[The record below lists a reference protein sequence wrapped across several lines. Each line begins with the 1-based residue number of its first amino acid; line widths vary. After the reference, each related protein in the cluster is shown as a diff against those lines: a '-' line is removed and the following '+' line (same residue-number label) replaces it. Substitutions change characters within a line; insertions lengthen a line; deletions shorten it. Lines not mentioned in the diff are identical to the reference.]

1 MGASGRSE
9 PVLSGAGV
17 RAVSSVSPQSTQ
29 RRFLGLLLF
38 LVAAIGYVGIIIV
51 RQGPPSGGDTVALT
65 TVSSELSSGRLH
77 AAAANDSLPNPP
89 GYPLLVAPLVAA
101 FPSLVGSRAWCTT
114 AIRAAG
120 LRPSSVA
127 SADRSFK
134 VDVAEC
140 GSRRRTADG
149 GTGPPLP
156 PWYRAQGVLGLLAWL
171 VLAAGGLSLLRSSG
185 VDSLGAQ
192 AGLLAFLTVLPAAS
206 SAIVQLYHP
215 QDIVSLGLAAAGLA
229 QTLKGRWVLAG
240 VLFGVAFLTKQ
251 FALLLLFPALVA
263 APDVGSR
270 VRLAVASITVFGI
283 GILPFLVSAPRATLE
298 NLSGFSAGGAVAGS
312 TALTLVGVT
321 GTVASAVARDAPIAF
336 AVAACLW
343 AARRFGSSICDPR
356 MLAGLSLAC
365 LGSRLV
371 FESVIF
377 PYYLLGASVLFFML
391 DLVARRS
398 PHRSLAWCAIAAF
411 FVALHPAN
419 RGVAAFG
426 TLILAVA
433 AVVAGLTE
441 LTHSPSESSVS
452 IG

>member
-1 MGASGRSE
+1 
-9 PVLSGAGV
+9 
-17 RAVSSVSPQSTQ
+17 VSNVYPQSA
-29 RRFLGLLLF
+29 RRRLLGALLF
-38 LVAAIGYVGIIIV
+38 LVAAAGYVGIIIA
-51 RQGPPSGGDTVALT
+51 RQGPPAGGDTVALT
-65 TVSSELSSGRLH
+65 AVTSELSSGRLH

-101 FPSLVGSRAWCTT
+101 FPSLVGSRSWCTT
-114 AIRAAG
+114 ATRAAG
-120 LRPSSVA
+120 LRPSSVGR
-127 SADRSFK
+127 ADPSFK
-134 VDVAEC
+134 VDVSEC
-140 GSRRRTADG
+140 GSRQRLADG

-171 VLAAGGLSLLRSSG
+171 VLAAGCLVLLRATG

-192 AGLLAFLTVLPAAS
+192 AGLMAFLTVLPAAS

-215 QDIVSLGLAAAGLA
+215 QDIVSLGLAVAGLA
-229 QTLKGRWVLAG
+229 QILRGRWVLAG

-263 APDVGSR
+263 APDGHSR
-270 VRLAVASITVFGI
+270 WRMTVATITVFGV
-283 GILPFLVSAPRATLE
+283 GILPFLMSAPRATLE

-343 AARRFGSSICDPR
+343 AARRFGQTVRHPT
-356 MLAGLSLAC
+356 MLVGLSLAC
-365 LGSRLV
+365 LGSRLI

-433 AVVAGLTE
+433 AVVVGLRE
-441 LTHSPSESSVS
+441 LTQASSEHSVVV
-452 IG
+452 G